1 VAKVPVHWHPGHRTL
16 PAPRPHSPSLPN
28 TLRSD
33 QTAATK
39 QPTLQQSNIA
49 RVQALVAE
57 FQAGRPEGYLAG
69 VHENIHGSVLGGLI
83 PGGDDYRGKAAFQ
96 ELMGSMDQYMEV
108 SKFEPKNWRAVNNDV
123 LFNVDWAFVWIPTG
137 KLIETTALVRKV
149 VRDGMICEKYHCIC
163 DVEAITGEPSPHDAT
178 PVERVQELLAEYG
191 AGRPEGYL
199 AGVSDDFSGSVLQG
213 WVPDEMARFNS
224 KEDFGKLMG
233 EMEQYMEVTKFE
245 PCNFVA
251 MPNNDMM
258 FNVNWC
264 FTYKSTGK
272 VVETTAVVRKVLDK
286 DNNLCEKYHM
296 VDADCV
302 LEESPRDV
310 VAAAH

>member
-1 VAKVPVHWHPGHRTL
+1 M
-16 PAPRPHSPSLPN
+16 
-28 TLRSD
+28 
-33 QTAATK
+33 
-39 QPTLQQSNIA
+39 
-49 RVQALVAE
+49 QALVAE
-57 FQAGRPEGYLAG
+57 FQAGRPEGYLTG
-69 VHENIHGSVLGGLI
+69 VAPDIKGSVLGGLI
-83 PGGDDYRGKAAFQ
+83 PCGDDYHGKAAFR
-96 ELMGSMDQYMEV
+96 EIMESMPQFMEV
-108 SKFEPKNWRAVNNDV
+108 QKFEPKNWRAVNDDV

-163 DVEAITGEPSPHDAT
+163 DVEAITGQPSPHDAT

-199 AGVSDDFSGSVLQG
+199 AGCADNFSGSVLDG
-213 WVPDEMARFNS
+213 LVPGAVFDTKAG
-224 KEDFGKLMG
+224 FGKLMG
-233 EMEQYMEVTKFE
+233 EMEEYMEVTKFE

-258 FNVNWC
+258 FNVDWC
-264 FTYKSTGK
+264 FTWKATGK

-296 VDADCV
+296 VDSDCV
-302 LEESPRDV
+302 LEESPRAV
-310 VAAAH
+310 VAAAQA